1 MKARHSPGLFHLRG
15 QIECARNR
23 HSNCGRTRDSRH
35 LRAQTPGPPH
45 ERRRNSRCWLA
56 KLSLGSCLPPRAG
69 AHKAERLPL
78 LRSSGRRLSKIR
90 SEQNLEKLA
99 PAMPTPVANMA
110 AERAGTTGTKRYP
123 RNY

>member
-1 MKARHSPGLFHLRG
+1 MNARETGIRIATKPAAAGIFARKHPGHRMSGGATVDVGLR
-15 QIECARNR
+15 
-23 HSNCGRTRDSRH
+23 NCHWVPVYR
-35 LRAQTPGPPH
+35 
-45 ERRRNSRCWLA
+45 
-56 KLSLGSCLPPRAG
+56 RAG

-99 PAMPTPVANMA
+99 PAMPTPVAKMA

-123 RNY
+123 RKY